1 MSFHKHIQL
10 AGTVT
15 LGPKGQ
21 VVIPSEVRDAMGIQP
36 GDKLVALYL
45 DDKKTVGFITEKQA
59 QTYVAEM
66 SEQLE
71 HLKNIPEGEEHNV
84 A

>member
-1 MSFHKHIQL
+1 M
-10 AGTVT
+10 VT

-45 DDKKTVGFITEKQA
+45 DDKKSVGFITEQQA
-59 QTYVAEM
+59 QVYVAEM
-66 SEQLE
+66 GKKRD
-71 HLKNIPEGEEHNV
+71 HLKTMTDGQRS
-84 A
+84 